1 MAQRQLPGGRHGLSP
16 QDVADHQR
24 QRIMDAVVQVTVEDG
39 GAALTVQRVLAHA
52 GISRKTFYDH
62 FVNRE
67 AAVLAT
73 YRLVTEQL
81 VAAIGSPADG
91 EHDPLARGV
100 GALLTLVAAQPDVAR
115 FCFVEAPRAD
125 ADIAELRE
133 ALVVALARW
142 LEGLGGHGA
151 IRMRAGVGGLLET
164 LAAGPGDGTEL
175 LAFLRDVIAVGAD
188 ARESGS
194 FSTSP

>member
-24 QRIMDAVVQVTVEDG
+24 RRIMDAVVQVTVEDG
-39 GAALTVQRVLAHA
+39 GGALTVQRVLAHA

-81 VAAIGSPADG
+81 VAAIESPQGDAHLADG
-91 EHDPLARGV
+91 LE
-100 GALLTLVAAQPDVAR
+100 ALLALVTAQPDVAR
-115 FCFVEAPRAD
+115 FCFVEAPRAG
-125 ADIAELRE
+125 ADIAALRE
-133 ALVVALARW
+133 TLVVALARW
-142 LEGLGGHGA
+142 LESVGGRGA

-175 LAFLRDVIAVGAD
+175 LAFLRDVVAVG
-188 ARESGS
+188 
-194 FSTSP
+194 